1 MLAESCQLLRR
12 HWSIT
17 YSDGR
22 TEVVDGE
29 GVIGEQPTF
38 APGDLYQY
46 SSCTMF
52 DKEEYCQMEGYF
64 LMKYLN
70 TGEQYTY
77 YRLHVARKFG
87 RELNLAVWRSTFTTA
102 KLKSV
107 NISYLHTIYVWW
119 SLTELPN
126 PIFLQWQFGAQPPNL
141 ILPIFLAIQYVPY
154 VYMTMWSAL
163 QDTHWCLNN
172 SCCFF
177 SHRRYFPK
185 HLYRCGRNSMVHWS
199 KYSETL
205 RTAGTRSWAKFSHH

>member
-1 MLAESCQLLRR
+1 MLLMLAESCQLLRR

-107 NISYLHTIYVWW
+107 NISYLHICNICMV
-119 SLTELPN
+119 
-126 PIFLQWQFGAQPPNL
+126 
-141 ILPIFLAIQYVPY
+141 LA
-154 VYMTMWSAL
+154 YM
-163 QDTHWCLNN
+163 
-172 SCCFF
+172 
-177 SHRRYFPK
+177 
-185 HLYRCGRNSMVHWS
+185 
-199 KYSETL
+199 
-205 RTAGTRSWAKFSHH
+205 